1 MIRVRLRDIL
11 AEHEL
16 SAYRLAK
23 QVQGVS
29 PKTVYAVS
37 AGRAGP
43 SLDALDRILTALR
56 ELTGEALQPGDLLE
70 YIPPPEPM
78 TDEDR
83 AWLETDLSRLGD
95 FEPYDW
101 GPAGPPVGQP
111 TRYIPGIGLVVEGE
125 KQRVDEPTDSR

>member
-1 MIRVRLRDIL
+1 MIRVRLRDVL
-11 AEHEL
+11 AEHDL

-23 QVQGVS
+23 QVRGVS

-43 SLDALDRILTALR
+43 SLEALDHILTALR

-78 TDEDR
+78 TPEDR
-83 AWLETDLSRLGD
+83 AWLETDLSRLSD

-101 GPAGPPVGQP
+101 GPEGPPAGQP
-111 TRYIPGIGLVVEGE
+111 IRYVPGLGAVIDGE
-125 KQRVDEPTDSR
+125 KQRVE